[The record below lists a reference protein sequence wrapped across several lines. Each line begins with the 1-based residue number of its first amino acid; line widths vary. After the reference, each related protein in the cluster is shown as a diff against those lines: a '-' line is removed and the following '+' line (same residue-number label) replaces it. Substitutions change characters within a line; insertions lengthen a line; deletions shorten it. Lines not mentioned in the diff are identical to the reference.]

1 MKVPIWRRRNLAGI
15 LVILLASTYLLAQ
28 NSQPAPEVQ
37 STPVANAEEL
47 RKKALN
53 PVADLI
59 SVPIQENWNF
69 GIQPGD
75 RTQNVL
81 NIQPVIPVDL
91 SKNWNLIIRWITPV
105 VYQPVTVPQ
114 LSGSNVQ
121 TGGSTSP

>member
-1 MKVPIWRRRNLAGI
+1 MKVPIWRRRNLAGYSSSC
-15 LVILLASTYLLAQ
+15 LRRTYLLAQ
-28 NSQPAPEVQ
+28 NSQPAPEAQ

-81 NIQPVIPVDL
+81 NLLPRDPSRPVKKLEFDHSL
-91 SKNWNLIIRWITPV
+91 DYTRRL
-105 VYQPVTVPQ
+105 
-114 LSGSNVQ
+114 
-121 TGGSTSP
+121 STSDRSAALRF

>member
-59 SVPIQENWNF
+59 SVPIQENRNF

-81 NIQPVIPVDL
+81 HPARDPSRPVKKLEFDHSL
-91 SKNWNLIIRWITPV
+91 DYTRRL
-105 VYQPVTVPQ
+105 
-114 LSGSNVQ
+114 
-121 TGGSTSP
+121 STSDRSAALRF